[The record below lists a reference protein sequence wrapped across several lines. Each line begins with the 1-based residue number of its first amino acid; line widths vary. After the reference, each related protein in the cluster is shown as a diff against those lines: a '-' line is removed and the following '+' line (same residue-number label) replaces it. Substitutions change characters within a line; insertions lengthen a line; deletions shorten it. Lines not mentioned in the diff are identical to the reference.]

1 MHNKNFRNVV
11 LRIFKHNKLSVDNDK
26 LGLKAGDVYTI
37 TYDELIILL
46 DRLAKR
52 KKGLKYFVAVHNR
65 GKEDEHYHIVICCGS
80 YSQITFK
87 TLKNM
92 FPYSF
97 IDSVK
102 YGVKNAVQ
110 YLIHMNNPEKEQYS
124 WDIVKTNA
132 PSKLEEYKIPKSE
145 EPKEKIKRILADISE
160 CRIME
165 HEIPSKIGFD
175 LYFRFSSRIN
185 KAFDYQKKLIQK
197 MDRDAIVIF
206 IQGPGGLGKTTFA
219 KAYAIENNKSYCLS
233 ASSRDPYQNYKSEQ
247 VMILDDIK
255 YESIKIEDML
265 GFLDPHN
272 NRGLSSRFSDKNC
285 IADTIFVISN
295 KTIQEW
301 YKDESPELKHAF
313 LRRISVVL
321 SFIGISEDYV
331 STYTVNSI
339 DDKYVEDENGNQ
351 VYRIDLV
358 PAESGIH
365 TFDAKKYIDVTVDEA
380 KKNAFFQGIA
390 GL

>member
-11 LRIFKHNKLSVDNDK
+11 LRIFKNNKLTVDNAK
-26 LGLKAGDVYTI
+26 LGLKAGDTYTL

-52 KKGLKYFVAVHNR
+52 KKGLKYFAAVHNR
-65 GKEDEHYHIVICCGS
+65 GKEDEHYHVVICCGNNS
-80 YSQITFK
+80 EITFK

-124 WDIVKTNA
+124 WDIVVTNTPA
-132 PSKLEEYKIPKSE
+132 KLEEYKIPKSE
-145 EPKEKIKRILADISE
+145 EPSERIKQILNDISE

-165 HEIPSKIGFD
+165 YEITSKIGYD
-175 LYFRFSSRIN
+175 LYSRFSSRIN
-185 KAFDYQKKLIQK
+185 KAFEYQRKLIQK
-197 MDRDAIVIF
+197 MNRDAIVIF

-219 KAYAIENNKSYCLS
+219 RAYAIENNKSFCLS
-233 ASSRDPYQNYKSEQ
+233 ASTGDPFQNYKSEQ
-247 VMILDDIK
+247 VMILDDIN
-255 YESIKIEDML
+255 YETIKIEDML
-265 GFLDPHN
+265 GYLDPHN
-272 NRGLSSRFSDKNC
+272 NRGVASRYWDKNC

-295 KTIQEW
+295 KTVQEW
-301 YKDESPELKHAF
+301 YHDESPELKHAF
-313 LRRISVVL
+313 LRRISVVIDFL
-321 SFIGISEDYV
+321 DISDDFV
-331 STYTVNSI
+331 ATYTVNNI

-351 VYRIDLV
+351 VYTVDLV
-358 PAESGIH
+358 PVDSEIH
-365 TFDAKKYIDVTVDEA
+365 TFNVYKYIDVTDDA
-380 KKNAFFQGIA
+380 TKKNAFIQDIA
-390 GL
+390 EL